1 MKEYIIH
8 IDGEFDFVIIFP
20 HVIGSL
26 ISKIRTY
33 EKRVIVVSI
42 GEIMPERMI
51 EYLLNVINT
60 NRFAHSQFRFQQILE
75 DPVSKESLY
84 QVLKGQLEN
93 MDIDD
98 TKCFDKVELFEM
110 LTGDSGLAVACTIP
124 FFWACKDTL
133 ASFIYTYVDGRKE
146 KIIIEC

>member
-20 HVIGSL
+20 HVISSL
-26 ISKIRTY
+26 ISKIRAY
-33 EKRVIVVSI
+33 EEREIVVSI

-51 EYLLNVINT
+51 EYLLKVINT
-60 NRFAHSQFRFQQILE
+60 NRFSHSQFRFRQILE
-75 DPVSKESLY
+75 DPVSKEGLY
-84 QVLKGQLEN
+84 QVLKEQLEN

-98 TKCFDKVELFEM
+98 TKCFDKVELLEM
-110 LTGDSGLAVACTIP
+110 FTGDSGLEVACTIP
-124 FFWACKDTL
+124 FFWACKDAL
-133 ASFIYTYVDGRKE
+133 ASFIYTCVDGRKE

>member
-1 MKEYIIH
+1 
-8 IDGEFDFVIIFP
+8 
-20 HVIGSL
+20 
-26 ISKIRTY
+26 
-33 EKRVIVVSI
+33 
-42 GEIMPERMI
+42 
-51 EYLLNVINT
+51 
-60 NRFAHSQFRFQQILE
+60 
-75 DPVSKESLY
+75 
-84 QVLKGQLEN
+84 